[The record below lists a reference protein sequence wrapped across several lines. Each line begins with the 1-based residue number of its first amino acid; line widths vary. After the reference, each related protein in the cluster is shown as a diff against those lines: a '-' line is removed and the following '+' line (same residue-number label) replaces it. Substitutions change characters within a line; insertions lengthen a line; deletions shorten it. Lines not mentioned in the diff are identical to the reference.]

1 MKITSAKPVGTMKL
15 YDLSVD
21 HPSHSFVHAS
31 GAIVHNCAFL
41 ICNEP
46 VSNFI
51 PQTSVSGVT
60 VTQYTAPSAEE
71 AGALKY
77 DFLVIN
83 SLKDMSDSIKLVQ
96 EKHGFVPDKTYT
108 LNGKSVPG
116 FRIIPHNGHL
126 YDIWDLPEDQD
137 VFNDICEGSTETV
150 FQFNTPAAK
159 QWLKRF
165 NQKKMG
171 SENKLLDSIEALS
184 AFTALD
190 RPGPLDAMMEDET
203 GDVHNMLVEYA
214 RRATLGV
221 GNYRSD
227 FPILDQLLPETYGII
242 VYQEQLTR
250 IFREIGKTTGIEAEN
265 FRGHISK
272 KQMAKVSE
280 DRELF
285 MKGAVETLGQAGAE
299 QLWGSM
305 FTFGQYGFNKSHA
318 ISYVTISY
326 ACAFLKHHYPLE
338 WWTAVL
344 RNADKNEISEKF
356 WGYCGHL
363 INLPDIKL
371 SGENF
376 KVVNDRIQA
385 PISLLQGIGATAHAE
400 LVEVSEGADN
410 LEKLFQNIYARRV
423 GKGKDGKLARSA
435 LHRSVM
441 YTLIVSGTMDS
452 MFPIGSTMLDK
463 LMAYET
469 ARAVYEE
476 MCKKKP
482 EDDGAKKR
490 KSKPRKPKV
499 AEPVLPAFVNLNA
512 MQIYQLRKSILPAYS
527 GDVYQMIC
535 DSGIVNKVGMGYVF
549 PFGDRMIKVV
559 QPKTLDN
566 FNDLQKWPSGK
577 QVVLGLPC
585 FIQTDERRVFGPQK
599 KDMAKLTLESGG
611 SLYQYVKW
619 PDRGEVRLKD
629 EFQKDLTGTIG
640 IAILSKYCLEKPFT
654 VEGVITVQAPFE
666 KPKEESHE

>member
-1 MKITSAKPVGTMKL
+1 MKL